1 MCIIIPIFRVVSKK
15 LKQEQSEFSVV
26 FGAGILLDAVPTT
39 DVQHKIILKK
49 SSGKKTNLYWYLLKL
64 LWINLSTWEEVFIV
78 LTVG

>member
-49 SSGKKTNLYWYLLKL
+49 SSGKKSNLY
-64 LWINLSTWEEVFIV
+64 
-78 LTVG
+78 